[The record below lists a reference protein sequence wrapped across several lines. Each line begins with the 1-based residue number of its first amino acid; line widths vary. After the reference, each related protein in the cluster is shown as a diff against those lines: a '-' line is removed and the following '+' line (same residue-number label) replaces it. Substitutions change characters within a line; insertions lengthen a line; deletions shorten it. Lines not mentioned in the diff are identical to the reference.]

1 MKQVNIKN
9 DYFAELLDKA
19 MAMTGKGKTEIAIK
33 ALEWYIKSL
42 EADKRA
48 EAAIRLIKERIHPYI
63 SPEYQGRAPSKEE
76 QEELLG
82 M

>member
-1 MKQVNIKN
+1 MRQINIKN
-9 DYFAELLDKA
+9 EHAAELLDQA
-19 MAMTGKGKTEIAIK
+19 MMMTGKGKTEIAIE

-42 EADKRA
+42 EADKSA
-48 EAAIRLIKERIHPYI
+48 EAAIRLIKEKIHPYI
-63 SPEYQGRAPSKEE
+63 LPEYRGKSPSKEE